1 MKMCFKT
8 GDLPKSL
15 EMVNPRKNPM
25 DLREP
30 NFEIDSYTTI
40 HVDRNRLNFVQIC
53 DWKPQQNVQEKIAP
67 VVMERAGQASEI
79 VQVASDGSIDAHGL
93 LV

>member
-1 MKMCFKT
+1 MWIRFTKAQRPTEVEVKPYCVSKPGTF
-8 GDLPKSL
+8 PNHW

-40 HVDRNRLNFVQIC
+40 HVDRNRLNFVQTC
-53 DWKPQQNVQEKIAP
+53 D
-67 VVMERAGQASEI
+67 
-79 VQVASDGSIDAHGL
+79 
-93 LV
+93 